1 VPIIVGTHHEIS
13 SVGRGVSVAAVW
25 LLLST
30 DRIAAR
36 TLGLSNAN
44 RHVGLALLLAGKVT
58 RAKHALPSVACYAVV
73 LALLMVA
80 YPKLFLQLK
89 AQAAAGSSD

>member
-1 VPIIVGTHHEIS
+1 MRFQPANSQIAAPRKVRSQVPIIVGTHHEIS

-36 TLGLSNAN
+36 TLGLSK
-44 RHVGLALLLAGKVT
+44 R
-58 RAKHALPSVACYAVV
+58 
-73 LALLMVA
+73 
-80 YPKLFLQLK
+80 
-89 AQAAAGSSD
+89 